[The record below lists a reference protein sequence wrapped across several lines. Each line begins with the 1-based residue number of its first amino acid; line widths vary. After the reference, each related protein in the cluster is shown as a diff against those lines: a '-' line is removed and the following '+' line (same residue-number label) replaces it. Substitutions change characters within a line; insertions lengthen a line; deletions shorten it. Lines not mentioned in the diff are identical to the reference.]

1 MIDIEEEKRVTE
13 LYRQMS
19 DEELLNEIR
28 KKTEELGHPPRKE
41 DMAGVRI
48 LKSRFGPWPRLLERA
63 GVKPISEAR
72 KRKIEAGKCRSNQS
86 EMADQ

>member
-1 MIDIEEEKRVTE
+1 MIDIEEEKRALE
-13 LYRQMS
+13 RYRRMS
-19 DEELLNEIR
+19 DEELLDEVR
-28 KKTEELGHPPRKE
+28 KKAEELGHPPRKE

-72 KRKIEAGKCRSNQS
+72 KKKIEAGRCR
-86 EMADQ
+86 DI